1 MKAGRK
7 VLALL
12 RVSTDDQ
19 GKEDRG
25 GLARQLEVCSQTIR
39 MQKLDCVETVTLVG
53 VSGTEVRA
61 NREIQRI
68 LGMMESGAIDGVVVA
83 DLDRLVRPAAGEDY
97 AVLDPFI
104 DAKGTIFAAGQEF
117 DFANPISILMVK
129 LLISFAEFERTL
141 ILNRSR
147 GAVRELCRS
156 GRHPFG
162 ERQLPRG
169 ISYDRETNVWSV
181 NDRIAP
187 ILEAFRLMD
196 AGVHNIAGIARRVGI
211 PERALH
217 NYLRNRL
224 YSGWRIYDT
233 GREAKKVTSRRGR
246 RYKRKTPLPPE
257 EVIKVQVLKDPPVSQ
272 DRFDRVQAI
281 LANSNKA
288 WKAEREDR
296 PTYNLLRSVAYCAHC
311 DCRLYFSQDRRRP
324 HSGGGGYYFCSQH
337 YYKKGKTGTCGAI
350 NQSKAQLDAATLGF
364 VTEVLTKP
372 ENLRAIMAHSK
383 AMTDANQAQPKLQEA
398 DPATFALRKKRLKD
412 GFESGLLN
420 LADLRGRLARI
431 QQEEEAVRRIAE
443 SQAQSMATPDLE
455 ELIRLVVEGA
465 HLFENVTDPAW
476 RLRIIKRLFAGVYY
490 ENGQITKVK
499 LQPNLLHDSACE
511 KHLRRGWDSWR
522 RRA

>member
-25 GLARQLEVCSQTIR
+25 GLARQLEVCEQTIR

-53 VSGTEVRA
+53 VSGTEVRG

-68 LGMMESGAIDGVVVA
+68 LGMMESGEIDGVVVA

-162 ERQLPRG
+162 QRLLPRG
-169 ISYDRETNVWSV
+169 ISYNRETNEWSV
-181 NDRIAP
+181 NEQIAP

-196 AGVHNIAGIARRVGI
+196 AGEHNIAEIARRVGLH
-211 PERALH
+211 ERALH

-246 RYKRKTPLPPE
+246 RYKRKVPLPPE
-257 EVIKVQVLKDPPVSQ
+257 EVIKAQVLKDPPVSQ

-288 WKAEREDR
+288 WKAERADR
-296 PTYNLLRSVAYCAHC
+296 PAYNLLSSVAYCAHC
-311 DCRLYFSQDRRRP
+311 DCRLYFSQDLRRP
-324 HSGGGGYYFCSQH
+324 NSGGYYFCSQH
-337 YYKKGKTGTCGAI
+337 YYKKGKKGTCGAI
-350 NQSKAQLDAATLGF
+350 NQSKAQLDAATVGF
-364 VTEVLTKP
+364 ITEILAEP
-372 ENLRAIMAHSK
+372 EMLRAILAHSK
-383 AMTDANQAQPKLQEA
+383 AMAEANRAQPKLQET

-412 GFESGLLN
+412 GYESGVLTMV
-420 LADLRGRLARI
+420 DLRGRLAKI
-431 QQEEEAVRRIAE
+431 QQEEEAIQRIAK
-443 SQAQSMATPDLE
+443 SQALSMAAPELE

-465 HLFENVTDPAW
+465 HLFENLKDPSW
-476 RLRIIKRLFAGVYY
+476 RLRVIKRLFSAIYF
-490 ENGQITKVK
+490 ENGQITKIK
-499 LQPNLLHDSACE
+499 LQPNLLHDGVCE
-511 KHLRRGWDSWR
+511 DGIRRGSGSSR